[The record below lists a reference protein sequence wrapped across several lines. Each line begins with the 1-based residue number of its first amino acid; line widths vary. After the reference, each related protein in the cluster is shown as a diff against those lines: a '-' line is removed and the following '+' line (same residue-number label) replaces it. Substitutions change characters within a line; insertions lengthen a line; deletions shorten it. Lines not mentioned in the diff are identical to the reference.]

1 MAKKET
7 SAAKPADNM
16 IYKAM
21 VDVGI
26 LLVVVFLL
34 QFIGNNY
41 VVVENF
47 VRWNEGLATA
57 ALVALVAAVIGAVML
72 FVKVPAVKLAGKI
85 LLPTA
90 LALTAIFG
98 SLHYSYEAMS
108 YLYFFLVAGCSLYL
122 VYLLYPIDFFLIAA
136 LTALSGGAFYLHGRA
151 GRMGTADLII
161 YVVLAL
167 LAVATLVAANKAA
180 AKGGMLTIGK
190 KTLRLFSGKAG
201 ANPLYL
207 TCAIMVACILASV
220 LLGGTFAFYCVYAAV
235 GGLFVAAC
243 YYTIRLN

>member
-21 VDVGI
+21 VDAAI
-26 LLVVVFLL
+26 LCIGVFLL
-34 QFIGNNY
+34 QYIGNNY
-41 VVVENF
+41 VVIENF

-57 ALVALVAAVIGAVML
+57 AIVALVAAVIGAAML

-108 YLYFFLVAGCSLYL
+108 YLYFFLIAGCSLYL
-122 VYLLYPIDFFLIAA
+122 VYLLYPIDFFCIAT
-136 LTALSGGAFYLHGRA
+136 LTTLSGGAFYLHGRA
-151 GRMGTADLII
+151 GRMGAADLII

-167 LAVATLVAANKAA
+167 LAVATLVAANKASGN
-180 AKGGMLTIGK
+180 KGLLNLGK
-190 KTLRLFSGKAG
+190 KSLRLFSGKAG

-207 TCAIMVACILASV
+207 TCTIMVACIVASI